1 MRGGAA
7 SLAPRAMTQL
17 PSLELG
23 DNDIPPEALSEILN
37 SVRLCA
43 QASGRAE
50 ETVRWHGIEVKL
62 VGPICLG
69 DSQVLW
75 QLCSESSCWPG
86 PVSAESL
93 SRLLCTL
100 RSSSLVTP
108 RAAVTRTGPPPTG
121 RP

>member
-1 MRGGAA
+1 M
-7 SLAPRAMTQL
+7 APRAMTQL
-17 PSLELG
+17 PSFELG
-23 DNDIPPEALSEILN
+23 DNDIPPEALRLSKILN

-50 ETVRWHGIEVKL
+50 ETVRWHGIEAIL

-86 PVSAESL
+86 PVSAESP

-100 RSSSLVTP
+100 RSSSLVHP
-108 RAAVTRTGPPPTG
+108 TGCSDPQRPPTG